1 MDVKLGIH
9 NHSFIKLVEHM
20 LPDES
25 PRPPRFLRDLELV
38 VDSVALSILYCHIIR
53 PTTIKSSP
61 IPTPINSSVTSSHS
75 SDSCQTSLV
84 GLTCSSS
91 GTVALL
97 VPYRESQSWG
107 RLHEQRLACPP
118 S

>member
-1 MDVKLGIH
+1 MNVKLGNH

-38 VDSVALSILYCHIIR
+38 VDSVALSILYCHIISTICR
-53 PTTIKSSP
+53 NTIKSSP

-75 SDSCQTSLV
+75 SDFCQTSLV

-97 VPYRESQSWG
+97 VHY
-107 RLHEQRLACPP
+107 
-118 S
+118 

>member
-38 VDSVALSILYCHIIR
+38 VDSVALSILYCH
-53 PTTIKSSP
+53 
-61 IPTPINSSVTSSHS
+61 VTSSHS

>member
-1 MDVKLGIH
+1 MDLKLGIH

-38 VDSVALSILYCHIIR
+38 VDSVALSILYCH
-53 PTTIKSSP
+53 
-61 IPTPINSSVTSSHS
+61 VTSFHS

-107 RLHEQRLACPP
+107 RLHEQRLASPP